1 MQATPDR
8 QVQHR
13 SSLDQ
18 SLRLIIRG
26 VDVRD
31 LRYFLALADEL
42 HFGRAAQRLH
52 IAQSALSQQ
61 LKRLER
67 ELDLTLVDRTSRQVR
82 LTDAGLQLRLE
93 ATDAVARFDAVGA
106 AMTRWR
112 QDQHARFILGISPGV
127 RPQLLQDML
136 TTVAEAGYTDVRT
149 RAANSAEGPTLL
161 RRRDVD
167 VVLLHT
173 TPEGAEFAHRVLER
187 VPVGVAVPSTHGL
200 ARRRG
205 VRPADLSGET
215 LIWVARDAE
224 PTLHDYV
231 MATLTSAGYV
241 PGRNEHP
248 PTVDTSLN
256 LVAAGIGVS
265 LKFRH
270 ELNQAPR
277 RGVVWR
283 PLIGVDITVPTT
295 LVWRRSDASPAIAAL
310 ANV

>member
-1 MQATPDR
+1 M
-8 QVQHR
+8 
-13 SSLDQ
+13 
-18 SLRLIIRG
+18 
-26 VDVRD
+26 DVRD

-67 ELDLTLVDRTSRQVR
+67 ELGITLVDRTSRQVR
-82 LTDAGLQLRLE
+82 LTDAGSQLRQE
-93 ATDAVARFDAVGA
+93 AADAVARFDAVGA
-106 AMTRWR
+106 AMARWR
-112 QDQHARFILGISPGV
+112 QDQHARFVLGISPGV
-127 RPQLLQDML
+127 RPQLLHDVL
-136 TTVAEAGYTDVRT
+136 TTVAKAGYTDVRT
-149 RAANSAEGPTLL
+149 RAANSADGPTLL

-167 VVLLHT
+167 VALLHT

-187 VPVGVAVPSTHGL
+187 VPVGIAVPSMHGL

-205 VRPADLSGET
+205 VRPADLTGET

-224 PTLHDYV
+224 PTLHDSV

-241 PGRNEHP
+241 PGRIEHP

-295 LVWRRSDASPAIAAL
+295 LVWRRHDATPAIAAL
-310 ANV
+310 TDA

>member
-1 MQATPDR
+1 MA
-8 QVQHR
+8 R
-13 SSLDQ
+13 SNIEIVRVDHAGLSFEV
-18 SLRLIIRG
+18 

-67 ELDLTLVDRTSRQVR
+67 ELGLTLVDRTSRQVQ
-82 LTDAGLQLRLE
+82 LTDAGAQLQQE

-106 AMTRWR
+106 AMARLR
-112 QDQHARFILGISPGV
+112 QDQHARFVLGISPGV
-127 RPQLLQDML
+127 RPQLLHDLL
-136 TTVAEAGYTDVRT
+136 TSVAKAGYNDVRT
-149 RAANSAEGPTLL
+149 RAANTADGPTLL
-161 RRRDVD
+161 RRRDID
-167 VVLLHT
+167 AALLHT
-173 TPEGAEFAHRVLER
+173 TPGGAEFAHRELER
-187 VPVGVAVPSTHGL
+187 VPIGVAVPSTHRL
-200 ARRRG
+200 ARRRH
-205 VRPADLSGET
+205 VRPADLTGET

-224 PTLHDYV
+224 PTLHDAV
-231 MATLTSAGYV
+231 MAALTSNGYV
-241 PGRNEHP
+241 PGRIENP

-283 PLIGVDITVPTT
+283 PLANVDITVPTT
-295 LVWRRSDASPAIAAL
+295 LVWRRRDTTPAIVAL
-310 ANV
+310 THT